1 MCIVPFICFFVSICI
16 FFKNKR
22 FSIYN
27 FSKFLIL
34 HSHRAQFCN
43 IKSTLL
49 VVWIWKPMRRIIKT
63 ALQAKFFSD
72 LVHFLNKIQYLCIV
86 SKLTV
91 LRHIIAFTN
100 AWKLF
105 SQNWFYIYRF
115 VFVIYIL
122 TLFIFI
128 LKCCL
133 ADCLPNRTIPIFFVI
148 LIALTAAL
156 SVCFLVLQ
164 VYTKVFLTVRNFTF
178 WCQLLLFFFISRK
191 VFFASSFCAYLAGK
205 HFFLK
210 FLSEIIILQL
220 LLKLNFHFFLFFL
233 IIFLNE
239 LSKILRK
246 LMSRIITTREEKS
259 VQ

>member
-1 MCIVPFICFFVSICI
+1 MCIIPFICFFVSICI

-34 HSHRAQFCN
+34 HSHSTQFRN

-86 SKLTV
+86 SKLAV

-164 VYTKVFLTVRNFTF
+164 VYT
-178 WCQLLLFFFISRK
+178 
-191 VFFASSFCAYLAGK
+191 
-205 HFFLK
+205 
-210 FLSEIIILQL
+210 
-220 LLKLNFHFFLFFL
+220 
-233 IIFLNE
+233 
-239 LSKILRK
+239 
-246 LMSRIITTREEKS
+246 
-259 VQ
+259 